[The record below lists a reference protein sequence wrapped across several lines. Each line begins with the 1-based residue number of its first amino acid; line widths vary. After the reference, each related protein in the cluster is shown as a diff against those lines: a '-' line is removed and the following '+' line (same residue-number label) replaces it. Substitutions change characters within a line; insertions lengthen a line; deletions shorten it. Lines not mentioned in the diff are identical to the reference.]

1 VETSMSEIYINLG
14 KQFVEDGKQHSF
26 VG

>member
-1 VETSMSEIYINLG
+1 MSEIYINLG